1 MKNKEEI
8 EKVKEK
14 LERFRKEENKKF
26 GGSDYPRLVGWISAL
41 SWVLSDEDYVEHIK
55 KKFDPKVVKLLSEFQ

>member
-41 SWVLSDEDYVEHIK
+41 SWVLIDEDYVEHIK